1 MRDEERPLSSP
12 PSSLIPHPFET
23 GASLLPL
30 IHDLSQRGIA
40 ATGRADPLDQL
51 GVKGG
56 ITASPV
62 GGQVVVVPQQRGGAP
77 PAAERRQSRQRAL
90 AAGGDA
96 QPQVARRQQGGI
108 HEGQGHLNQGQ
119 SAIPVAS
126 VVPERPRVSGRGA
139 RLPREK

>member
-12 PSSLIPHPFET
+12 PSSLIPHPFES

-90 AAGGDA
+90 AAGGDV
-96 QPQVARRQQGGI
+96 QPQVARRQQGGV
-108 HEGQGHLNQGQ
+108 HEGQRYLNQVQ
-119 SAIPVAS
+119 RAIPAAMEGRDRRGVA
-126 VVPERPRVSGRGA
+126 G
-139 RLPREK
+139 